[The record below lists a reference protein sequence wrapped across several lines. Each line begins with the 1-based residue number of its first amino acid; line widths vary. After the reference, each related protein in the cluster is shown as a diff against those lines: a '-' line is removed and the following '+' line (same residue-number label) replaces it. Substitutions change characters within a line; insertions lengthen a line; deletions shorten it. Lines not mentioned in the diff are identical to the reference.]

1 MNASNT
7 ARAYGWVA
15 RFFHWT
21 VAALILAAIA
31 LGLYAGSLPKGG
43 EAQLQAIFQTYSVH
57 KTVGVT
63 ALTLAV
69 LRILWTL
76 TQKKPLPLHPGRRL
90 EGLSPRPCTGGC
102 GSA

>member
-31 LGLYAGSLPKGG
+31 LGLYAGSLPKG
-43 EAQLQAIFQTYSVH
+43 AKRSF
-57 KTVGVT
+57 
-63 ALTLAV
+63 
-69 LRILWTL
+69 
-76 TQKKPLPLHPGRRL
+76 RRYF
-90 EGLSPRPCTGGC
+90 RPIP
-102 GSA
+102 SIRPWV